1 MRRPSSLAGRTTA
14 LCLAVAGVM
23 ALVAG
28 GIAVRLVSTASREI
42 TQQTMSDQADV
53 VAAQLAESK
62 LFARRITKILEGQG
76 VDLVRRGKTGGLV
89 GTDDTAVQA
98 AR

>member
-1 MRRPSSLAGRTTA
+1 MRRPSSLAVRTTA

-42 TQQTMSDQADV
+42 SQQQTGAG
-53 VAAQLAESK
+53 L
-62 LFARRITKILEGQG
+62 RRW
-76 VDLVRRGKTGGLV
+76 RR
-89 GTDDTAVQA
+89 
-98 AR
+98 R